1 MDSIITAVTQDP
13 LYGVIGVI
21 LVLLVF
27 VTIAKQLLLFTLIGL
42 AALAGFT
49 YYVQSSVHTPE
60 QAAEL
65 MQTQEGLTGTIIEKT
80 LDATEGLGKSLKD
93 RAKDTAHLVKKG
105 AAGVLES
112 AKDGA
117 IRDTLE
123 DAKNKLKDGAAGAI
137 ESARDGAIRE
147 KFDAAKDKLKDAA
160 EAARNR
166 LKDGNN

>member
-1 MDSIITAVTQDP
+1 MDSIIAAVTQDP

-21 LVLLVF
+21 LVLLVV

-65 MQTQEGLTGTIIEKT
+65 MNTHDGLTGTIIEKT

-93 RAKDTAHLVKKG
+93 RAKDTAHRVKEG

-123 DAKNKLKDGAAGAI
+123 GATNKLKEGAAGAI
-137 ESARDGAIRE
+137 ESAKDGAIRE
-147 KFDAAKDKLKDAA
+147 QFEAAKDKLKDAA
-160 EAARNR
+160 DAAREQ
-166 LKDGNN
+166 LKDRDN